1 MLKKDPMRLI
11 LGVPT
16 ARLVASPQYIPQF
29 LEVIVS
35 SEVAEVMVDCHGSS
49 LEFKVKQGRFDG
61 LFQE

>member
-1 MLKKDPMRLI
+1 MLKRDPMRLF

-16 ARLVASPQYIPQF
+16 PRLVASPQYISQF
-29 LEVIVS
+29 LEVVMS

-61 LFQE
+61 LSQE

>member
-1 MLKKDPMRLI
+1 MLKRDPMRLI

-16 ARLVASPQYIPQF
+16 LKLVASPQYIPQF
-29 LEVIVS
+29 LEVVVS

-61 LFQE
+61 LSQE